1 MRFDADTGRLD
12 VVPDAPAYGTKLRW
26 SAPKLI
32 AAANAEVPGAN
43 VRSLHVLPPVSVDA
57 GSASA
62 AADPG
67 LRPAAPE
74 APVRTR
80 ETASPGYQRALA
92 ACQASRPE
100 PVLDPRTAAAIE
112 QQNAGSSM
120 REPEEAFGDGQA
132 AIEELRVKAART
144 AATFARCGEPV
155 LSGLASH
162 QSPCI
167 GLRHRR
173 EDRHPLRG
181 LGAGTPGTDSRA
193 LTIAFGKRTWAGL
206 TGLEE

>member
-43 VRSLHVLPPVSVDA
+43 VRSLHVLPPAPGDA

-92 ACQASRPE
+92 AHQASRPE
-100 PVLDPRTAAAIE
+100 PVLDPRTAAAIG

-132 AIEELRVKAART
+132 AIEELRVKAARAAAADSSHVRVLRRDRAERTGFAPIHLALVFGIDEKT
-144 AATFARCGEPV
+144 AIRYA
-155 LSGLASH
+155 
-162 QSPCI
+162 
-167 GLRHRR
+167 
-173 EDRHPLRG
+173 
-181 LGAGTPGTDSRA
+181 DSARA
-193 LTIAFGKRTWAGL
+193 LLEQTAEHSPSPSGKELGPD
-206 TGLEE
+206 